1 MFKLPYIPSAD
12 GLIEKTFS
20 RGRKEAKKKRAAS
33 PYIPRETRKKRAEEE
48 RVKAISG
55 IILGD
60 LKAVIKQFPSYD
72 QLPPFYRELLD
83 VRIDKDKYKKSL
95 GAVQWCVN
103 NTENLKNKILKKI
116 KYAKRTETDKIT
128 GLSKEFMGRCASFI
142 KQISGDLDRLIEI
155 KETMRNFPDI
165 EKQPTLVI
173 AGFTNVGKS
182 TFLRTLTGSKVRV
195 AVYPFT
201 TQEIY
206 IGHVKPK
213 YLKYQ
218 IIDTPGLLDRH
229 IVYRNKSELQAIL
242 AMKHLADVLLFIID
256 PTGNLEEQFSLLFE
270 IREKFSGIPMI
281 VAINKIDLIDD
292 RKNLDEIENKLLK
305 NSNEFKI
312 MMMCA
317 NDYESVLKVF
327 KEAEKLF

>member
-103 NTENLKNKILKKI
+103 NTENLKNKILKKLNI
-116 KYAKRTETDKIT
+116 Q
-128 GLSKEFMGRCASFI
+128 KER
-142 KQISGDLDRLIEI
+142 KQIKSPGFQ
-155 KETMRNFPDI
+155 RNSWD
-165 EKQPTLVI
+165 
-173 AGFTNVGKS
+173 
-182 TFLRTLTGSKVRV
+182 
-195 AVYPFT
+195 AVHP
-201 TQEIY
+201 
-206 IGHVKPK
+206 
-213 YLKYQ
+213 L
-218 IIDTPGLLDRH
+218 
-229 IVYRNKSELQAIL
+229 
-242 AMKHLADVLLFIID
+242 
-256 PTGNLEEQFSLLFE
+256 
-270 IREKFSGIPMI
+270 
-281 VAINKIDLIDD
+281 
-292 RKNLDEIENKLLK
+292 
-305 NSNEFKI
+305 
-312 MMMCA
+312 
-317 NDYESVLKVF
+317 
-327 KEAEKLF
+327 